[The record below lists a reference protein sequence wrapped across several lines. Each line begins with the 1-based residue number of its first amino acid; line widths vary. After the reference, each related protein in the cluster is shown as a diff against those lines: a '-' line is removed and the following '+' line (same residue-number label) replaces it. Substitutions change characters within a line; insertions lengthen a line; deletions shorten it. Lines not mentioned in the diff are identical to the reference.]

1 MNTSQFEAEKQ
12 APLPDRDAIESF
24 LRDTIGDA
32 FHLAYIADGKPPI
45 CKWFGDDA
53 AAAAD
58 WAISANE
65 RGHNIYFTFNRAPNS
80 FNRKPGAADIVAAR
94 FAFADI
100 DPPKDGQPFD
110 MAAQLEALE
119 NDRLPPSFVIASG
132 GGLQAYWRIE
142 ESENLSAIGE
152 LGRGIAHKLAA
163 DSCANVDR
171 LARLPGTV
179 NYPNEVKRARG
190 RTPSLAYVEL
200 PDTGQVYEPSDLA
213 AHFPAPAD
221 KGEAERANVA
231 LAPNVELLTLEG
243 LGLSDSILRRAI
255 YNPKGTDRNGDVL
268 HAAAEMVRCGFS
280 DAQTAGI
287 LLNPENPISAHC
299 IDQADSL
306 RAARRAIEK
315 ARADEGIAEGAM
327 LFIGKW
333 QAMTDALAANWE
345 RKYGKGSHANDN
357 QIGIVQALPVMR
369 FCDIQPVLEGQWL
382 IKRFLPAEG
391 FTVMHGHPG
400 CGKSFLALDIALS
413 VAEGRE
419 WNDRKVQQGFAL
431 YIAAEG
437 ALGLQ
442 NRVAAYREAQ
452 SEKLNLPFGMI
463 KCGVDLQRKGADIER
478 VAKSIEAECAHYG
491 AEPKLIVIDTLSKT
505 FGSGKENTDDMAQY
519 VANCADLASRF
530 SANTMVLHHRPKDS
544 EQSDP
549 RGHSSLKGGADA
561 VLLVKAGSPRSVT
574 VQKQKDGPDG
584 ENIFFNLQSIEL
596 GHDEDGDPVTS
607 CVVQYIDQSPLI
619 ADTGFKGHRKL
630 VFEALERAIAEA
642 GETLPAD
649 PDNGCDT
656 AIMAVK
662 VEQWSDNHRA
672 EAERSGG
679 QKPDSVRRTFVR
691 EKSTLADGGFVRVS
705 GDYAWIP
712 E

>member
-1 MNTSQFEAEKQ
+1 MNNKQFEPKMQ
-12 APLPDRDAIESF
+12 APLPDREAIESF
-24 LRDTIGDA
+24 LSTTICDA
-32 FHLAYIADGKPPI
+32 FHLAYIPDGEAPI
-45 CKWFGDDA
+45 CKWFGNDA
-53 AAAAD
+53 ASAAD
-58 WAISANE
+58 WAVAANE
-65 RGHNIYFTFNRAPNS
+65 REHNVYFTFNRVPAGLD
-80 FNRKPGAADIVAAR
+80 RKPSASDILAAR

-110 MAAQLEALE
+110 MTARIEALQ
-119 NDRLPPSFVIASG
+119 NDRCPPSFVIASG

-142 ESENLSAIGE
+142 ESENLAAIGE
-152 LGRGIAHKLAA
+152 LGRGIAHKLTA

-179 NYPNEVKRARG
+179 NYPNEAKRTRG
-190 RTPSLAYVEL
+190 RAPSLAYVEVA
-200 PDTGQVYEPSDLA
+200 DTGELYEPSELA
-213 AHFPAPAD
+213 AHFPTPVSNKAA
-221 KGEAERANVA
+221 RAKVA
-231 LAPNVELLTLEG
+231 LPENIEPLTLDAM
-243 LGLSDSILRRAI
+243 GLSDSFLQQAI
-255 YNPKGTDRNGDVL
+255 NHPKGVDRSADTY
-268 HAAAEMVRCGFS
+268 HATAEMVRCGFS
-280 DAQTAGI
+280 DAQIASI
-287 LLNPENPISAHC
+287 LLNPANPISAHC
-299 IDQADSL
+299 LDQSPPV
-306 RAARRAIEK
+306 RAATNVIGK

-345 RKYGKGSHANDN
+345 RKHGKGLHANDN

-413 VAEGRE
+413 VAEGRD
-419 WNDRKVQQGFAL
+419 WNGRKVQQGFAL

-478 VAKSIEAECAHYG
+478 VAKSIEAECAHYRS
-491 AEPKLIVIDTLSKT
+491 EPKLIVIDTLSKT
-505 FGSGKENTDDMAQY
+505 FGAGKENTDDMAQY

-584 ENIFFNLQSIEL
+584 ETIFFNLQSIEL

-649 PDNGCDT
+649 PDNVCHA

-662 VEQWSDNHRA
+662 VEQWSDNHRQ
-672 EAERSGG
+672 EAERTGG

-691 EKSTLADGGFVRVS
+691 EKNTLTDGGFVRVS
-705 GDYAWIP
+705 GDFAWIP